1 VILGTLAVRSPEQA
15 GEAFQLWSRCGRG
28 GAGSAATG
36 WRRTAAKGQR
46 EDARRFSAAF
56 ARWACASAVTD
67 GSPMGTYGRAVE
79 ATAALGGKRP
89 RGDRVRLRGSL
100 DDLRALRA
108 AGDIAGVVIGQAL
121 YRGVFTLPEA
131 LAAE

>member
-1 VILGTLAVRSPEQA
+1 
-15 GEAFQLWSRCGRG
+15 
-28 GAGSAATG
+28 
-36 WRRTAAKGQR
+36 
-46 EDARRFSAAF
+46 
-56 ARWACASAVTD
+56 
-67 GSPMGTYGRAVE
+67 MGTYGRAVE